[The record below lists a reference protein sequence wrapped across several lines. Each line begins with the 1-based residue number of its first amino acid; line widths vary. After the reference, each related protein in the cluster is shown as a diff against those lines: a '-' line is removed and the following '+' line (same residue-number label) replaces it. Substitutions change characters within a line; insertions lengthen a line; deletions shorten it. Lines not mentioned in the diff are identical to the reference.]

1 MRRTFR
7 KFEIP
12 VDVFGKQR
20 YTETDVRSP
29 SAVLPAEGTFPHTPP
44 GRWDPARAMAGRR
57 FARCVRRTSYD
68 SRDL

>member
-1 MRRTFR
+1 MMRRTFR

-29 SAVLPAEGTFPHTPP
+29 L
-44 GRWDPARAMAGRR
+44 R
-57 FARCVRRTSYD
+57 
-68 SRDL
+68 

>member
-1 MRRTFR
+1 MMRRTFR

-29 SAVLPAEGTFPHTPP
+29 LRCCPQRGPFPIRRPGVGIRRGPWLEGALPA
-44 GRWDPARAMAGRR
+44 
-57 FARCVRRTSYD
+57 V
-68 SRDL
+68 

>member
-1 MRRTFR
+1 MLRTFR

-20 YTETDVRSP
+20 YTETDVS
-29 SAVLPAEGTFPHTPP
+29 SHTPD
-44 GRWDPARAMAGRR
+44 GRGDLEQTMTGRR
-57 FARCVRRTSYD
+57 FARCVRRTNYD

>member
-1 MRRTFR
+1 MLRTFR

-29 SAVLPAEGTFPHTPP
+29 LRCCPQGDLSHTPD
-44 GRWDPARAMAGRR
+44 GRGDLEQTMTGRR
-57 FARCVRRTSYD
+57 FARCVRRTNYD